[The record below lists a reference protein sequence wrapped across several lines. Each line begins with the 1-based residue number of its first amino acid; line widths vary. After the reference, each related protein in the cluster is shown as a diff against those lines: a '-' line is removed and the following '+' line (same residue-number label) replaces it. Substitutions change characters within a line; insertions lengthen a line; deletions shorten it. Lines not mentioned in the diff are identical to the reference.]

1 MSQTRN
7 KHFATLQGDA
17 LAGEMVQ
24 RFTQFITDL
33 RQCHDLRRM
42 RLAVLALFGDDE
54 QGTHTHETTATGRD
68 GQARVLR
75 SNQLRVHLLQ
85 RINLATAELPDM
97 KPVPTNTNAAS
108 MAQAQ
113 LSEGVLRYYRKERR
127 VEEVAIE
134 AMLIGEA
141 MLWSWVDT
149 RWDDA
154 TGEVVE
160 ERPQLDE
167 GGDVVGAQ
175 PVYSGDVRVEPCL
188 PIDVAFDIRRRDG
201 EVWWTIRRRWQNKYD
216 TAAAWTARGGDE
228 ATAESITALSGS
240 VLNLS
245 ELSFVFGPWV
255 TQPLVDDIEVLELR
269 HLPCPSA
276 PKGRRV
282 VLVGEKYIVEDGPLL
297 GPERKPAKDLGIYRY
312 DAGRRIGSPRGYSSV
327 SDVTGTQQ
335 AIDVL
340 TSIPYTNQRGLG
352 GNVIWTP
359 EGSGISYQKLS
370 EALAHVTTKSAQH
383 KPEVLQLLSTS
394 PEVFAFRLQLIAE
407 LGTALGMDA
416 VAMGTAKDI
425 KSGADAALRDA
436 VTQRAVSPPAKAV
449 VRLLQSTCLQVLRLL
464 RMHASS
470 MRRLPLIIGK
480 ATAPLM
486 KEFVG
491 EDLGD
496 VDAVT
501 VEDAS
506 PVMKSD
512 SGRLAA
518 ANNLLAQKA
527 AGGQPLINAQQYMT
541 VMQTGKLEALTEAPM
556 AQLLLIR
563 SENERLSAGEVLD
576 TPAPTPEELQ
586 AMAAG
591 DMAPPEMRVTAM
603 SGDNHPQHI
612 REHLSVLSSPE
623 ARKSPDVVRNT
634 LAHCAAHD
642 RLWQTDSPRILAAC
656 EVPPPPMP
664 MLAPAGV
671 SPSGEAPPGGGG
683 AQSSVSPPSGM
694 SQGGGSDMPQM
705 PKNPSTGDRYSPTG
719 EVNANA

>member
-1 MSQTRN
+1 MSQTRSQ
-7 KHFATLQGDA
+7 HFATLQGDA

-24 RFTQFITDL
+24 RFNQFITDL

-54 QGTHTHETTATGRD
+54 QGTHTHETTPTGRD
-68 GQARVLR
+68 GQARTLR

-127 VEEVAIE
+127 IEEAAIE
-134 AMLIGEA
+134 TMLIGEA
-141 MLWSWVDT
+141 MLWSWLDV

-154 TGEVVE
+154 TGELVGEQPV
-160 ERPQLDE
+160 LDE
-167 GGDVVGAQ
+167 AGNVVGKR
-175 PVYSGDVRVEPCL
+175 PTYSGDIRVEPGL

-216 TAAAWTARGGDE
+216 TAAAWTARGGDQ
-228 ATAESITALSGS
+228 ATAEAITALSGS
-240 VLNLS
+240 TLNMS

-269 HLPCPSA
+269 HLPCPSV
-276 PKGRRV
+276 PQGRRV

-297 GPERKPAKDLGIYRY
+297 GPGGRPAQDLGIYRY

-327 SDVTGTQQ
+327 ADVTGTQQ

-464 RMHASS
+464 RMNARSS
-470 MRRLPLIIGK
+470 RRLPLIMGK
-480 ATAPLM
+480 SQAPMM
-486 KEFVG
+486 KEFAG
-491 EDLGD
+491 EDFGD
-496 VDAVT
+496 IDAVT
-501 VEDAS
+501 MEDSS

-518 ANNLLAQKA
+518 ANNLLQQKA

-541 VMQTGKLEALTEAPM
+541 VMQTGKLEPLTEAPM
-556 AQLLLIR
+556 AQILLIR

-576 TPAPTPEELQ
+576 TPPPTPEEMQ
-586 AMAAG
+586 AIAAG
-591 DMAPPEMRVTAM
+591 EMPPPEVRVTAM

-612 REHLSVLSSPE
+612 REHLGLLSSPE
-623 ARKSPDVVRNT
+623 ARQSPEVVRNT
-634 LAHCAAHD
+634 LAHVAAHD
-642 RLWQTDSPRILAAC
+642 ALWQTDSPRILAAC

-664 MLAPAGV
+664 MMLP
-671 SPSGEAPPGGGG
+671 PGEGAPGGGG
-683 AQSSVSPPSGM
+683 EAPSVSPTSGM
-694 SQGGGSDMPQM
+694 PQAGGPNLPQM
-705 PKNPSTGDRYSPTG
+705 PKNPSTGERYSPTS